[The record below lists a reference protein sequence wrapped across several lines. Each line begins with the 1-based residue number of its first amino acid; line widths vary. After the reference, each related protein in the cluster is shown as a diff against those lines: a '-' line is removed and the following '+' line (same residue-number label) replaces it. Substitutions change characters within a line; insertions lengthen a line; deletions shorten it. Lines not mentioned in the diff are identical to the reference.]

1 MPFLLME
8 SFFLFFYILLLYADI
23 LFIRRLGRILYEE
36 KININPAGCA
46 AVFDSDIVT
55 VSDGYGICGS
65 KDQGIQNKGYSCK
78 GRSNY
83 DQGQKRRDKEDQ
95 SQGIRSKNCFGK
107 GDQKEDPDYR
117 EKAGKDKGYV
127 DGISYEEMC
136 GKRSGCTGR
145 RGRG

>member
-1 MPFLLME
+1 MKKKSISTLLAALLFLTA
-8 SFFLFFYILLLYADI
+8 ILSPCRMDTASAAAK
-23 LFIRRLGRILYEE
+23 IR
-36 KININPAGCA
+36 
-46 AVFDSDIVT
+46 
-55 VSDGYGICGS
+55 VS
-65 KDQGIQNKGYSCK
+65 KTSCK

-107 GDQKEDPDYR
+107 GDQKENSDYR